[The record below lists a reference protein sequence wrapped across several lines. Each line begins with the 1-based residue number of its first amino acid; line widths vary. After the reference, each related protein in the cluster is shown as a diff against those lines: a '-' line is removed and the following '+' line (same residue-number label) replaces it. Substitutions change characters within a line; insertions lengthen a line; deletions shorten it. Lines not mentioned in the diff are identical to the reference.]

1 MFENLVCLIHLGIFS
16 AQSSVFTSFTF
27 LCKMHLLG
35 HKLKRA
41 TARVYPKLA
50 VGLCRTTVSEMSVK
64 KAMMKVC
71 GLLSA
76 GFNRFNDLIYGIWTN
91 CSFKG
96 AAVEQITLNTS
107 ETVSS
112 TVQQD
117 RLHPPEPVLTGS
129 VLHGCCVYVYLYCVP
144 GFVLFN
150 GLVVCVGVDGADA
163 ARRLFISLLPQLSDS
178 FVPSV
183 QR

>member
-1 MFENLVCLIHLGIFS
+1 MSDNVRNVGPPCFGEEGDDEGLWFVVCRFQQIH
-16 AQSSVFTSFTF
+16 
-27 LCKMHLLG
+27 
-35 HKLKRA
+35 
-41 TARVYPKLA
+41 
-50 VGLCRTTVSEMSVK
+50 
-64 KAMMKVC
+64 
-71 GLLSA
+71 
-76 GFNRFNDLIYGIWTN
+76 DLIYLIMTN

-129 VLHGCCVYVYLYCVP
+129 VLHGCCVYVYLYCVS

-163 ARRLFISLLPQLSDS
+163 ARRLFICLLPQLSDS

>member
-1 MFENLVCLIHLGIFS
+1 MSELWDHRVIEEGDDGGVLSVVCRCQQIHG
-16 AQSSVFTSFTF
+16 
-27 LCKMHLLG
+27 
-35 HKLKRA
+35 
-41 TARVYPKLA
+41 
-50 VGLCRTTVSEMSVK
+50 
-64 KAMMKVC
+64 
-71 GLLSA
+71 
-76 GFNRFNDLIYGIWTN
+76 LIYGIRTN

-96 AAVEQITLNTS
+96 AAVGQITLNTS
-107 ETVSS
+107 ETVSP

-129 VLHGCCVYVYLYCVP
+129 VLHGCCVYVYLYCVY

-150 GLVVCVGVDGADA
+150 GLVVWVGVDGADA

-183 QR
+183 QQRH